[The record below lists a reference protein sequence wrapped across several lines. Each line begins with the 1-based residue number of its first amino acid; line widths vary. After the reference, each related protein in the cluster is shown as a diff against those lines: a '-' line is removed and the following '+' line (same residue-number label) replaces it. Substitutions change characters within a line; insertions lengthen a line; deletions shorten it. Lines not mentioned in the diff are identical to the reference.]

1 MSMRIVCALFL
12 LVSGAI
18 PAFSA
23 AEKLY
28 LKDGSFQYVREYQ
41 RQGDRIRYYSTE
53 RSEWE
58 EIPVELVDLA
68 KTESE
73 SERHKASVDE
83 QAKMISDEDKAVRAQ
98 QELVL
103 KIPQDPGVYMLDDA
117 GHLTIFKLAEV
128 TVHTSKGRSILK
140 LAAPRGLVNGK
151 ATVELNGDH
160 AADVLKEPRPE
171 FYLQLAKEE
180 RFGVIKLT
188 PHHGVRVAERVTI
201 VPIINENEEV
211 VDEVPTFHQ
220 QLTDGGLY
228 KIWPE
233 KPLEAGEYAVL
244 EFTPGKLEP
253 RIWDFRI
260 NR

>member
-1 MSMRIVCALFL
+1 MRIVCALFL
-12 LVSGAI
+12 LVSAAI

-68 KTESE
+68 KTGSE

-103 KIPQDPGVYMLDDA
+103 KIPQDPGVY
-117 GHLTIFKLAEV
+117 
-128 TVHTSKGRSILK
+128 
-140 LAAPRGLVNGK
+140 
-151 ATVELNGDH
+151 
-160 AADVLKEPRPE
+160 
-171 FYLQLAKEE
+171 
-180 RFGVIKLT
+180 
-188 PHHGVRVAERVTI
+188 
-201 VPIINENEEV
+201 
-211 VDEVPTFHQ
+211 
-220 QLTDGGLY
+220 
-228 KIWPE
+228 
-233 KPLEAGEYAVL
+233 
-244 EFTPGKLEP
+244 
-253 RIWDFRI
+253 
-260 NR
+260 